1 MQRNPEGDINNK
13 YWLLHWVDY
22 ISGLL
27 ITCLALA
34 LATLY
39 KCVSV
44 YNSLQ
49 MINDYLQTNA
59 WNMQCQI
66 QTWFPDSNQ
75 LKNNL
80 QMQLEE
86 FKVNLDLRNNKKL
99 YMPSNYSLFSTVALA
114 VILSVSFTVHWLRRI
129 MSDHISV

>member
-1 MQRNPEGDINNK
+1 MI
-13 YWLLHWVDY
+13 
-22 ISGLL
+22 I
-27 ITCLALA
+27 
-34 LATLY
+34 Y
-39 KCVSV
+39 K
-44 YNSLQ
+44 Q
-49 MINDYLQTNA
+49 MHEICNVRYKLDFLT
-59 WNMQCQI
+59 
-66 QTWFPDSNQ
+66 NQ

-129 MSDHISV
+129 MLDHISV

>member
-75 LKNNL
+75 LKNNM

-129 MSDHISV
+129 MLDHISV

>member
-1 MQRNPEGDINNK
+1 MLRNPEGDINNK
-13 YWLLHWVDY
+13 YWLLHGVDY

-27 ITCLALA
+27 IACLDEFSSVLA

-44 YNSLQ
+44 YSTLQ
-49 MINDYLQTNA
+49 MINDYLQTNV
-59 WNMQCQI
+59 WNMHCLI

-75 LKNNL
+75 LKKNM

-86 FKVNLDLRNNKKL
+86 FKVDHDLRNNKKL
-99 YMPSNYSLFSTVALA
+99 YMP
-114 VILSVSFTVHWLRRI
+114 R
-129 MSDHISV
+129 

>member
-1 MQRNPEGDINNK
+1 M
-13 YWLLHWVDY
+13 DY

-27 ITCLALA
+27 IACLDEFSSVLA

-44 YNSLQ
+44 YSTLQ

-59 WNMQCQI
+59 WNMHCLI

-75 LKNNL
+75 LK
-80 QMQLEE
+80 
-86 FKVNLDLRNNKKL
+86 KK
-99 YMPSNYSLFSTVALA
+99 YADA
-114 VILSVSFTVHWLRRI
+114 IGRI
-129 MSDHISV
+129 